1 MGIPPTD
8 WSPEVVELCKK
19 YQQQTVVGIDLAG
32 DETIE
37 GSSLF
42 PGHLKAYEVGPGT
55 ERGAGPGGSGRT
67 QLALPTAG
75 RRHPDCSVRS
85 QCEVSWVPKI
95 SVGPGGS
102 KGVNLA

>member
-42 PGHLKAYEVGPGT
+42 PGHLKAYEVGPGM

-67 QLALPTAG
+67 QLGSAHG
-75 RRHPDCSVRS
+75 RETSPGL

-102 KGVNLA
+102 RGVNLA